1 MRRIYLDHNAT
12 TPVAPEVVEAM
23 LPFLR
28 ETYGN
33 PSSLHWFGQQA
44 RAALDGAR
52 AEVAALVGGQPAEVV
67 FTSGGT
73 EADNAA
79 LHGVATA
86 AREGRRQVLYSAIE
100 HHAVTNAARALAR
113 SGVPVEAV
121 RARADGQVDL
131 EDLEARLG
139 EATVLVA
146 LMAANNETGV
156 LQPVAE
162 AVRLAHARGALVLCD
177 AVQAAGKTA
186 LDVAALGV
194 DLLALSAHKLGG
206 PKGVGALW
214 VRRGTRLEAW
224 VRGGSQERSR
234 RAGTENVAGIV
245 GMGRAAVLARSRLGT
260 EPLRLAALRDD
271 LERRLLLLPGAAVN
285 GTAPRIPNTL
295 NVSFAGVEAESL
307 LLALDLAGV
316 AVSTG
321 AACAAGTVEPSHVL
335 RAMGLPPERVQSSV
349 RFSLGH
355 GNTAEE
361 VVAAAAAVAE
371 AVARQRRRGHS

>member
-100 HHAVTNAARALAR
+100 HHAVTNAVRALAR
-113 SGVPVEAV
+113 AGVPAEAV

-162 AVRLAHARGALVLCD
+162 AARLAHARGALVLCD

-224 VRGGSQERSR
+224 VRGGSQERNR

-245 GMGRAAVLARSRLGT
+245 GMGRAAALARSRLGT

-271 LERRLLLLPGAAVN
+271 LERRLLLLPGAALN

-335 RAMGLPPERVQSSV
+335 RAMGLPPERVQASV

-355 GNTAEE
+355 GSTAEE
-361 VVAAAAAVAE
+361 VVEAAAVVGE
-371 AVARQRRRGHS
+371 AVARQRRRGRS